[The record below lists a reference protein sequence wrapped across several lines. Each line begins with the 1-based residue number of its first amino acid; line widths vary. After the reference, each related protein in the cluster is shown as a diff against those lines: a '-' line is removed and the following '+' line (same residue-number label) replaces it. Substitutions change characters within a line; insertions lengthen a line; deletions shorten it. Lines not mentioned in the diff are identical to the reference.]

1 MDECG
6 NTVRTSAT
14 KLIRTQPAAICRENA
29 EMYMKYEGR
38 KTQRELMAFKPA
50 KAEPTVATLSK

>member
-1 MDECG
+1 LP
-6 NTVRTSAT
+6 R
-14 KLIRTQPAAICRENA
+14 KCRDV
-29 EMYMKYEGR
+29 YEGR